1 MGLFKHKDI
10 VSKPA
15 LNVIVVG
22 AGNVGAALVEQ
33 LSKEG
38 NNITLI
44 DQNTRRVAELTNL
57 YDVMGVIGNGAS
69 YNIQKEAGIDDADL
83 FIAVTDSDELNLL
96 CCTVAKRN
104 RKCATIA
111 RVRTPEY
118 SEEMNY
124 LKERL
129 GLAMIINPDLETA
142 REVARLFYLP
152 TALEINSFAHEQAE
166 LIKFKVPEGNVLDGK
181 TISEFAKYDNSHI
194 MICAIE
200 RNGEVSIPNGNTLI
214 QAGDLVSFVTP
225 RKKNKN
231 FINMIGFKSNPV
243 RDCMIIGGGRS
254 AYYLAMQLIHM
265 GIKVKIIEVNPDR
278 CERLSVALP
287 EAIVINGDGTDEE
300 LLKEEGIETI
310 DSFVSLTGIDEQNI
324 FLTMHAK
331 KVSNTKVITKV
342 KRTNFKDVISD
353 LDLGSVVYP
362 RYITLEA
369 IIAYARARR
378 ASLNSDIETMYHMYD
393 HRVEAIEFRVAKP
406 CNKLTDIPIKDL
418 KLKDNLTLTFINR
431 KGKIILPTGED
442 VISVGDTI
450 MVVTTNNGFNSIED
464 IIR

>member
-1 MGLFKHKDI
+1 MGLFKHRDI
-10 VSKPA
+10 TTKPA
-15 LNVIVVG
+15 LNIIVVG

-38 NNITLI
+38 NNVTLV
-44 DQNTRRVAELTNL
+44 DRNVRRVSELSNL

-69 YNIQKEAGIDDADL
+69 YNIQKEAGIDEADL

-104 RKCATIA
+104 QNCATIA

-118 SEEMNY
+118 SEEVNY
-124 LKERL
+124 LRDTL

-142 REVARLFYLP
+142 RETARLFYLP

-181 TISEFAKYDNSHI
+181 TISDFAKIDNAHI

-214 QAGDLVSFVTP
+214 QAGDIVSFVTP

-231 FINMIGFKSNPV
+231 FINLIGFKSNPV
-243 RDCMIIGGGRS
+243 KDCMIIGGGRS
-254 AYYLAMQLIHM
+254 AFYLAKQLIHM
-265 GIKVKIIEVNPDR
+265 GIKVKIIEINAER
-278 CERLSVALP
+278 CEKLAVDLP
-287 EAIVINGDGTDEE
+287 EAIIINGDGTDEE
-300 LLKEEGIETI
+300 LLKEEGMECV

-324 FLTMHAK
+324 FLTLHAK
-331 KVSNTKVITKV
+331 KVSNTKVITKI
-342 KRTNFKDVISD
+342 KRTNFRDVIND
-353 LDLGSVVYP
+353 MDLGSVVYP

-378 ASLNSDIETMYHMYD
+378 ASLNSNIETMYHMYD
-393 HRVEAIEFRVAKP
+393 NRVEAIEFRVEKT
-406 CNKLTDIPIKDL
+406 CNNLTNVPIKDL

-431 KGKIILPTGED
+431 KGKILLPTGDD
-442 VISVGDTI
+442 VIQVGDTV
-450 MVVTTNNGFNSIED
+450 MVVTTNRGFNSIED